1 MKEKEL
7 RLLTVVYPGPMA
19 RSIKDR
25 IQQGTAARRGG
36 HPEGNKGIKIK
47 ARCFRTGLLKLSK
60 TAGSRCL
67 RTGGLLLRFR
77 SALEQLGCLDMK
89 GGMGCPERGEH
100 RIFRRCLAADRK
112 D

>member
-19 RSIKDR
+19 AIISDD
-25 IQQGTAARRGG
+25 IQWGTAARSGG
-36 HPEGNKGIKIK
+36 HPEGNTRIKIR

-77 SALEQLGCLDMK
+77 SALEQLVAWIECVFGHPAFVQSASRQYHL
-89 GGMGCPERGEH
+89 RGS
-100 RIFRRCLAADRK
+100 
-112 D
+112 